1 LLALAS
7 CEPKPD
13 VLVPLATP
21 GALQPAAPRVNS
33 VIQEDR
39 NRLPVFEARGA
50 AANPAL
56 AEPPPSA
63 GEQTGD
69 ISLNFV
75 DTDIR
80 EIVRVVLGA
89 TLKLNYTIDPSVQ
102 GTATLEVGKPL
113 PRSALLPTLET
124 LLNQNGATLTM
135 RDSIYRV
142 VPLATGAVTG
152 IVSGAGAVGSGTQVV
167 PLRFAAAKDLVK
179 VLEPYV
185 AEGGKIT
192 AEPGRNALIVSGDSA
207 VRQTLISLIGAFDID
222 ALAGQSYALFPADK
236 STPEKIAGELEKVL
250 RTEGE
255 GPLAGVVRV
264 VPMQRVNAVLVVS
277 TQPRYIDQARRFLGL
292 ERRVEDATARAWHVY
307 YVQNGQSTDLEALL
321 QRAFTPGHVSAT
333 PAPPGTTAPGAEPAR
348 ISGGFGGRTG
358 VGGASSS
365 STQGQTGAASGTQG
379 TGAATGATAAAGR
392 ENANPAAEPLSAQ
405 ADTGGGAETEN
416 RIRIIANRRNNAL
429 LVYATPSEYTVIEG
443 MLRKLDI
450 IPLQVLIEATIA
462 EVTLNDALN
471 YGTQFYLGNKLAGIL
486 TTAGPTTS
494 SSTTTGN
501 TAITVGGVATGIGNN
516 FPGFVLAN
524 GVREVVNALS
534 AVTQV
539 RVLSAPQVM
548 VLDNEPARLQV
559 GSLVPVLTQSQQSTV
574 ANSSIVNSVDYRDT
588 GVIMLVTPRVNSGGL
603 VSLDISQEVSDVA
616 SLTTGN
622 IDSPTF
628 TQRLIRTRVAVQ
640 DGQTVGMAGLI
651 RDNDSQINS
660 GIPFIKDVPVLGTLF
675 SNQNNSRT
683 RTELLVLITPHVV
696 RDQRDARALTDD
708 LRNQLINA
716 GLVPQRLQERRPAGL
731 ANPNRL

>member
-1 LLALAS
+1 
-7 CEPKPD
+7 
-13 VLVPLATP
+13 
-21 GALQPAAPRVNS
+21 
-33 VIQEDR
+33 
-39 NRLPVFEARGA
+39 
-50 AANPAL
+50 
-56 AEPPPSA
+56 
-63 GEQTGD
+63 
-69 ISLNFV
+69 LNFV

-379 TGAATGATAAAGR
+379 TGAAAGATAAAGR